1 MPQIKSAKK
10 RVKQTAVRAA
20 RNRQVKSRAKKAV
33 RSLIQLTS
41 EGKAEEA
48 RNTLPQVLKVVDTAW
63 SKGVWH
69 KNKAARTKA
78 RLTKKVNELT
88 TA

>member
-10 RVKQTAVRAA
+10 RMRQTAVRAN
-20 RNRQVKSRAKKAV
+20 RNRQVRSRTKNAV
-33 RSLIQLTS
+33 RSLKQLVDEKKT
-41 EGKAEEA
+41 EEA
-48 RNTLPQVLKVVDTAW
+48 HNKLPEVLRVIDIAW

-78 RLTKKVNELT
+78 RLTRKVSQLT